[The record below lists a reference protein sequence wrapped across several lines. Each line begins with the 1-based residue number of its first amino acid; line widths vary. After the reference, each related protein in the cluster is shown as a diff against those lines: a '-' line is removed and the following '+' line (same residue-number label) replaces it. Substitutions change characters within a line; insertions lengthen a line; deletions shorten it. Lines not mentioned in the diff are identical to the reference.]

1 MVKRMNHW
9 EAWLAFPPYYVRL
22 LAKRGARGIA
32 LSDAEIAISSG
43 IDINRVREIK
53 CLTAWDTVTHR
64 EMLGFTMAC
73 NFDPTNQKH
82 RARAKCYEQACKT
95 RNSLPFQYLRI
106 HPKFES
112 EFLPLIRI
120 LKEQLLQSSVA

>member
-1 MVKRMNHW
+1 MALKRMNHW

-22 LAKRGARGIA
+22 LAKRGHELA

-53 CLTAWDTVTHR
+53 CLTAWDTCTHR
-64 EMLGFTMAC
+64 EMIGYTMAC

-82 RARAKCYEQACKT
+82 RARAKCYEQACKR
-95 RNSLPFQYLRI
+95 RNVLPFQYLRK
-106 HPKFES
+106 HPKYES
-112 EFLPLIRI
+112 EFLPMIRI
-120 LKEQLLQSSVA
+120 LKEQLLQSSAA